1 MKHLVIV
8 AVQAVLTHSFFVS
21 QWERPVAVQE
31 YLLPAART
39 LAFPDVR
46 ACLQAPANLTA
57 TSAAW
62 YRPQYFNK
70 KQMMGV
76 YHIVETVSRLLP
88 FPPNP
93 VVLLLLCM
101 RACSKRQEGDAMH
114 SGKTAVHEFLY

>member
-1 MKHLVIV
+1 MPFLGSGLRRKLVKHLVT

-46 ACLQAPANLTA
+46 ACLHAPANLTA
-57 TSAAW
+57 ASAAW

-76 YHIVETVSRLLP
+76 YLSHCRDYLLP
-88 FPPNP
+88 
-93 VVLLLLCM
+93 
-101 RACSKRQEGDAMH
+101 A
-114 SGKTAVHEFLY
+114 AVPA